1 MTRPLAIGAL
11 LLAVACGGG
20 GSASTVDTLPPVTTA
35 HPGGGSYGAIQ
46 YVSLAS
52 EEAAIVY
59 WELDGAPLP
68 PGHPAT
74 GVAENPAYWIR
85 IGPGTTTLRFFS
97 IDRAGNREA
106 TRTET
111 YVIEVPPP

>member
-1 MTRPLAIGAL
+1 VKRALAIGAL
-11 LLAVACGGG
+11 LLAAACDGGA
-20 GSASTVDTLPPVTTA
+20 GSIDTLPPVTRA

-59 WELDGAPLP
+59 WELEGAPPP
-68 PGHPAT
+68 PGHPSA

-85 IGPGTTTLRFFS
+85 IGPGTTTLRFHS
-97 IDRAGNREA
+97 VDRAGNVEA
-106 TRTET
+106 TRSET
-111 YVIEVPPP
+111 YVVEVPTP